1 MTPTMPPKTPSTRKL
16 RLIVNAIP
24 LTAVN
29 TGIGRY
35 LRCLYRSIEDQFAG
49 EVDIRYFDGSRAL
62 PRMPAPPAGVAGR
75 SRLTKLL
82 WSLPPA
88 VGLAV
93 RLAMHAKRQRAFMQA
108 ARGCDV
114 YHEAAFFPFR
124 APEGVRTVFTVHD
137 LSLIRYPQ
145 FHPRERVLYFNLFFK
160 RRLAQVS
167 RFLAV
172 SEFTRQEMCDVLGID
187 PGRVDITHNAID
199 PGQFFPTPAG
209 SGRSGGSHIP
219 GIEPG
224 EPYFLFLGTNDP
236 RKNPQVIP
244 KALAASGLDIPLVL
258 AGWSGWSKE
267 ACPGARVVELGYVRE
282 NALAGLYSEALA
294 LIYPSIYEGFGLPV
308 LEAMACGCP
317 VLTARASS
325 LPEVGGPAGLYL
337 EDPSDP
343 REMAAAMGRLATDPA
358 LRGAMRRLGLEQARR
373 FSWSAS
379 ARVALEAFQKASR

>member
-1 MTPTMPPKTPSTRKL
+1 MRKL
-16 RLIVNAIP
+16 RIIVNAIP

-35 LRCLYRSIEDQFAG
+35 LRCLYESIEARYGD
-49 EVDIRYFDGSRAL
+49 EVEIRYFDGKQAL
-62 PRMPAPPAGVAGR
+62 PVMPKPPASVAGR

-88 VGLAV
+88 AGLAV
-93 RLAMHAKRQRAFMQA
+93 RLAMHAKREHAFIQA
-108 ARGCDV
+108 AKGCDI

-124 APEGVRTVFTVHD
+124 APKGVKTVFTVHD

-160 RRLAQVS
+160 RRLAQVA

-172 SEFTRQEMCDVLGID
+172 SEFTRSEMSTVLGID
-187 PGRVDITHNAID
+187 PSRVDITYNAID
-199 PGQFFPTPAG
+199 PLQFFPKPG
-209 SGRSGGSHIP
+209 QSSIP
-219 GIEPG
+219 GNPPG

-244 KALAASGLDIPLVL
+244 KALDASGLDIPLVL
-258 AGWSGWSKE
+258 AGWSGWSKD
-267 ACPGARVVELGYVRE
+267 GASNTRVIELGYVE
-282 NALAGLYSEALA
+282 ETALAGLYSDALA

-317 VLTARASS
+317 VLTAQASS

-337 EDPSDP
+337 QDPTDP
-343 REMAAAMGRLATDPA
+343 QEMAQAMRRLASEQP
-358 LRGAMRRLGLEQARR
+358 LRDTMRRLGLEQARR
-373 FSWSAS
+373 FTWSAS
-379 ARVALEAFQKASR
+379 ARCAMETFQKA